1 MNEQIKTENKEL
13 RNKEII
19 AGLML
24 TAWWRRQTSSTTT
37 PSLAVC
43 QGQEHQLCGQCR
55 DIFNLFI
62 NLTTFQI
69 RTRNGGFNG
78 FKCSLSSVMG
88 LDEEEDEGEDEG
100 EGEEEEEQCRCKR
113 FPIFQTDQTY
123 IFVFFSCLFFWQPK
137 FHQVYHPSNER
148 PRGAPQLSFQD

>member
-1 MNEQIKTENKEL
+1 
-13 RNKEII
+13 
-19 AGLML
+19 ML

-88 LDEEEDEGEDEG
+88 LDEEEDEVEDEG
-100 EGEEEEEQCRCKR
+100 EGEEEEQCRCKR
-113 FPIFQTDQTY
+113 FMISQTDQSKLLL
-123 IFVFFSCLFFWQPK
+123 IFIVFLLIF
-137 FHQVYHPSNER
+137 
-148 PRGAPQLSFQD
+148 